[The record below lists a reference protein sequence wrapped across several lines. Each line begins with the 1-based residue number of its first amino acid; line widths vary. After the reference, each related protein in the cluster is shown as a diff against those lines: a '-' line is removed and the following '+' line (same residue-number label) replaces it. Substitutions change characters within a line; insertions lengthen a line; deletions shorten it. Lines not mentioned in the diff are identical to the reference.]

1 MVYDFLLTGVSEVPV
16 VVFVGATVTKLFQ
29 TGGAYTQK
37 FSACDQLTCFCMSES
52 GLQLIVNLFSMFC
65 HRTIPMT
72 TVLPLQVVQSGG
84 KNIEL
89 AIMRNGE
96 TLKVNIYLSLTTSKW
111 SLTLHILH
119 CKTVPVHY

>member
-1 MVYDFLLTGVSEVPV
+1 MYLKCLLCFL
-16 VVFVGATVTKLFQ
+16 VGATVNKLFQ
-29 TGGAYTQK
+29 TGGAYTQNSVHVK
-37 FSACDQLTCFCMSES
+37 TVYDQLTCFCMSES

-65 HRTIPMT
+65 HRTIHMT

-111 SLTLHILH
+111 SLTLHILC
-119 CKTVPVHY
+119 CKTVLVHY

>member
-1 MVYDFLLTGVSEVPV
+1 MYLKCLLWF
-16 VVFVGATVTKLFQ
+16 FVGATVTKLFQ
-29 TGGAYTQK
+29 TGGAILKNSVHVKRIY
-37 FSACDQLTCFCMSES
+37 DQLTCFCMSES

-65 HRTIPMT
+65 LRTIHMT

-111 SLTLHILH
+111 SLASHILC
-119 CKTVPVHY
+119 CKTVLVHY

>member
-1 MVYDFLLTGVSEVPV
+1 MYLKCLLW
-16 VVFVGATVTKLFQ
+16 FFAGATVTKLFQ
-29 TGGAYTQK
+29 TDGAYTQNSVHAK
-37 FSACDQLTCFCMSES
+37 TVYQLTCFCMSES

-65 HRTIPMT
+65 HRTIHMT

-96 TLKVNIYLSLTTSKW
+96 TLKVNICLSLTTSKW
-111 SLTLHILH
+111 SLTLHIL
-119 CKTVPVHY
+119 CSKTVLVHY

>member
-1 MVYDFLLTGVSEVPV
+1 MYLKCLLW
-16 VVFVGATVTKLFQ
+16 FFAGAAVTKLFQ
-29 TGGAYTQK
+29 TGGAYTQNSVHAK
-37 FSACDQLTCFCMSES
+37 TVYDQLTCFCMSES

-65 HRTIPMT
+65 HRTIHMT

-111 SLTLHILH
+111 SLTLHILC
-119 CKTVPVHY
+119 CKTVLVHY